1 MADYYLTRRAASD
14 LREIYQ
20 YSVDTWEEVVADTY
34 MDTLFFSLQRIA
46 SNPDIGKKRQK
57 RAAPYLMAPVAKH
70 FAVYESIEN
79 GIIVVTILH
88 GRRDI
93 EGILNKISRELAK
106 EVEQIKQKLID

>member
-1 MADYYLTRRAASD
+1 
-14 LREIYQ
+14 
-20 YSVDTWEEVVADTY
+20 
-34 MDTLFFSLQRIA
+34 
-46 SNPDIGKKRQK
+46 
-57 RAAPYLMAPVAKH
+57 MAPVAKH
-70 FAVYESIEN
+70 FTVYESIEN